1 MVWVKMGKKGFTLIE
16 LVLVIVIIGIM
27 GLVVIP
33 RIDLGGDRASAAAR
47 KIVSDIRYAKQ
58 LSNTTRLVHGVV
70 FTSGS
75 YTVFQ
80 NDDPANPTR
89 NPETGI
95 GFLVR
100 MSGDLDGVV
109 LSPSLGLGANMDV
122 VKFNSLG
129 RPFRR
134 DGTPIDTVGGN
145 QIIIAGGSVIKTV
158 IIEPVTGKVSIN

>member
-1 MVWVKMGKKGFTLIE
+1 MVWVKIGQKGFTLIE
-16 LVLVIVIIGIM
+16 LVLVIVIMGIM

-47 KIVSDIRYAKQ
+47 KIVSDIRYAMQ
-58 LSNTTRLVHGVV
+58 LSNTTRVIHGVV
-70 FTSGS
+70 FTPGS

-80 NDDPANPTR
+80 NDDPANSTR
-89 NPETGI
+89 NPETGN
-95 GFLVR
+95 GFLV
-100 MSGDLDGVV
+100 MMGGDFEGVV
-109 LSPSLGLGANMDV
+109 LSPSLGVGANTDV

-145 QIIIAGGSVIKTV
+145 QIVVAGGSVIKTV
-158 IIEPVTGKVSIN
+158 TIEPVTGKVSIN